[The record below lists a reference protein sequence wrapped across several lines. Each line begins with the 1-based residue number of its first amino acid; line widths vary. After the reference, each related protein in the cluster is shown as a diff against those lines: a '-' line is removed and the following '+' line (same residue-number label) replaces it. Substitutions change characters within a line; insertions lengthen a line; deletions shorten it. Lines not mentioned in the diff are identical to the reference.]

1 MTLCLH
7 AGAEP
12 IDYDG
17 LRDLTVPEATPTHV
31 PLAHHRLVDLVKAT
45 LGMYG
50 HIIAEEHYGVM
61 PDGSN
66 FFGVL
71 SLKSTYGNYTDICGC
86 VIPTRRNSP
95 WASRLGRARSFATT
109 PLS

>member
-31 PLAHHRLVDLVKAT
+31 ALAHHRLVDLVKAT

-50 HIIAEEHYGVM
+50 HIVAEEHYGVM

-71 SLKSTYGNYTDICGC
+71 SLKST
-86 VIPTRRNSP
+86 R
-95 WASRLGRARSFATT
+95 
-109 PLS
+109 